1 MNKLL
6 LTSIVSLALVGCASS
21 DKAPVASAPAANQT
35 TSAPAKP
42 SVAKVEPAAPAQPEV
57 KQATAPTKPPVVKKA
72 PLPSV
77 LWQASTLAK
86 PTFQSMPEPEAQLLW
101 STPAEPSARVQ
112 SIAYSPNGKLASG
125 LYGGVIRLWDASS
138 GALLQTID
146 GHVGAV
152 RWLNSDGTVK
162 LRAENYGWEVTSLTY
177 SADGKTLASGSTDNT
192 VKLWDAETGKLL
204 RTFRGQKGI
213 VLSVA
218 LAPNGKTLASGYYK
232 AIKLWDAS
240 SGKLLRTLEGHDDHV
255 LSVSFA
261 SDGNTLASG
270 SSDKTIKLWDVR
282 SGEILRTLEAPISV
296 ESVAFSPDGA
306 MLASGGWDNNAKLWN
321 VSSGKLLRTL
331 KGHTNWVKSVAF
343 APDGKTLASGGLDKT
358 IKIWDAHSGELL
370 RTIDSEIGVVENITF
385 ANDGYKLAASHTDH
399 TVIKLWD
406 TQNGK
411 PLLSIDARGSDHQ
424 RKGHT
429 ESTGPF
435 AFASDGEKLASSS
448 YISTKIWDKRSGEL
462 LHTLDGRQIG
472 SAPDGNTI
480 ALRGYAGRTIKLW
493 DIRNGE
499 LLKTLEGHTDY
510 VKSIAFTANGEIL
523 ASTSNDK
530 TIKLWSAQNGE
541 LLHTLEGGRN
551 NVSSLRFSPNGDT
564 IASASYYDDSV
575 KLWDTN
581 SGELLH
587 TLEGHSGE
595 IHSIIFTPN
604 GNTVASASDSVKLWD
619 TDTGELLNT
628 LEGGSPSF
636 TPDGNTLIL
645 RHRDTITL
653 WEMHSGELLTT
664 LNGHT
669 EYINLVALTP
679 DGRILA
685 SSSSDKTIKLWK
697 VRSGELLNTLE
708 GHTNGV
714 SSITLTS
721 DGRML
726 ASTGHYDNTI
736 KLWDVRSGKLLIT
749 LEGHTSTVGLIA
761 FTPDGRMLASGSWDK
776 TVKLWRVPALERAW
790 NAFVADYNAGQAGL
804 AELQQLQ
811 SVYPEFQSQYQQLAA
826 YTEIQQLA
834 SADDKPAAIQA
845 YVDKRLQDYSAAD
858 YDIAPI
864 TQDVPQRGEYPPLPL
879 TVKDQYEKTATF
891 QARGQKAEA
900 EYRAQVA
907 RIDADYE
914 RAIAAYNAEI
924 ERYNSDLAAAQAARS
939 AQLAAQRREYI
950 GEAMALAYGAPQIAN
965 TAYDADNE
973 VFHAELVGASGGFTE
988 KVKIPVP
995 IDQARALGE
1004 NNQEAQVAVRFIERA
1019 GGVLSLD
1026 DVRVAFRKQEY
1037 SGELTRENYQFVAE
1051 VSTVDAQPANDQRL
1065 ALLSVTDAPQA
1076 INVDDYFIETLKLE
1090 NDPEAE
1096 RVLAE
1101 IAAEKE
1107 RALALQRERQQAALR
1122 QKLEDQLA
1130 ELRQR
1135 NRGVAD
1141 PQIARAVA
1149 AMPTAETNARAW
1161 LLAIGVEDYM
1171 AAPDVPYADNSLEL
1185 VSAALAKRFGIPAAN
1200 QIVLQG
1206 ERASGTFIRGN
1217 IRNTLQLLGPEDT
1230 LYFYYSGHGMPSRNG
1245 TQLYL
1250 APRDIV
1256 VAAFE
1261 DEDFAFANLLG
1272 EIQQA
1277 RVGKVMAFLDTCFS
1291 GKAKADELVFP
1302 DVAPIMVSAEQQIPD
1317 KMTVFYAATGAQ
1329 FANSYADK
1337 GHRLFSYFLA
1347 QGLIDGLATVE
1358 DLGRYV
1364 SANVAQQARAK
1375 GVIYQQEPFV
1385 DGRGGKL

>member
-6 LTSIVSLALVGCASS
+6 LTSIVSLALIGCASS
-21 DKAPVASAPAANQT
+21 DKAPVASAPAPTAADKT
-35 TSAPAKP
+35 ASAAAAP
-42 SVAKVEPAAPAQPEV
+42 SVAKVAPKLSAAVKVAEAPTPAQPAVVKKPPALPSVV
-57 KQATAPTKPPVVKKA
+57 KQAPVA
-72 PLPSV
+72 SV
-77 LWQASTLAK
+77 LWQASAFTK
-86 PTFQSMPEPEAQLLW
+86 PQFNPVAEPKPELLW
-101 STPAEPSARVQ
+101 SSTAESSAIVN
-112 SIAYSPNGKLASG
+112 SIAYSPDGKKLVSSSPSG
-125 LYGGVIRLWDASS
+125 EIKIWDADNGELLRTIERQISTAYFFDKNGTLS
-138 GALLQTID
+138 GIE
-146 GHVGAV
+146 
-152 RWLNSDGTVK
+152 
-162 LRAENYGWEVTSLTY
+162 ENYVWSVYSVAF
-177 SADGKTLASGSTDNT
+177 SADGKTLASGGNASN
-192 VKLWDAETGKLL
+192 VKLWDADTGE
-204 RTFRGQKGI
+204 
-213 VLSVA
+213 
-218 LAPNGKTLASGYYK
+218 
-232 AIKLWDAS
+232 
-240 SGKLLRTLEGHDDHV
+240 LLRTLGGHSKDV
-255 LSVSFA
+255 VSIAFA
-261 SDGNTLASG
+261 PDGNTLASG
-270 SSDKTIKLWDVR
+270 SKDKTIKLWDARSGELLRTLEGHTDTVRSVAFAPDGNTLASGSIDETIKLWDARSGELVQTLEGHTSLVLSVAFAPDGSTLASGSLDDTIKLWDARSGELVRTLEGHTGTVYSVVFAPDGNTLASGSGDTVKLWDARSGELLQTLEGHTGGVKSIAFTPDSDTLASGSWDKTIKIWDTRVGELKLSMDARGHDYQRRGHTDNVSSVTFAPDGNTLASSSIDKTIKLWGARSGELLHTLEGHTASVGSVAFAPDGNTLASSSGDQTIKLWDARSGELLRTLEGHMGGVNSVAFAPDGQTLASSSSDKTIKLWDARSGELLRTLEGHTDSVLSVAFAPNGNTLASKSKDKTVKLWDARSGELLHTLEGHTKDVISVAFSPDGNTLASSSWDKTIKLWDARSGELLRTLEGHTSWVNSIAFVPNGNTLASGSNDKTIKLWDVR
-282 SGEILRTLEAPISV
+282 SGELLQTLTLE
-296 ESVAFSPDGA
+296 
-306 MLASGGWDNNAKLWN
+306 
-321 VSSGKLLRTL
+321 
-331 KGHTNWVKSVAF
+331 GHTYGVGSVAF
-343 APDGKTLASGGLDKT
+343 APDGNTLTSISGT
-358 IKIWDAHSGELL
+358 IIELWDA
-370 RTIDSEIGVVENITF
+370 
-385 ANDGYKLAASHTDH
+385 
-399 TVIKLWD
+399 
-406 TQNGK
+406 
-411 PLLSIDARGSDHQ
+411 
-424 RKGHT
+424 
-429 ESTGPF
+429 
-435 AFASDGEKLASSS
+435 
-448 YISTKIWDKRSGEL
+448 RSG
-462 LHTLDGRQIG
+462 
-472 SAPDGNTI
+472 
-480 ALRGYAGRTIKLW
+480 
-493 DIRNGE
+493 
-499 LLKTLEGHTDY
+499 
-510 VKSIAFTANGEIL
+510 V
-523 ASTSNDK
+523 
-530 TIKLWSAQNGE
+530 
-541 LLHTLEGGRN
+541 
-551 NVSSLRFSPNGDT
+551 
-564 IASASYYDDSV
+564 
-575 KLWDTN
+575 
-581 SGELLH
+581 LLH
-587 TLEGHSGE
+587 TLEGHRNWV
-595 IHSIIFTPN
+595 IP
-604 GNTVASASDSVKLWD
+604 VAFA
-619 TDTGELLNT
+619 
-628 LEGGSPSF
+628 
-636 TPDGNTLIL
+636 
-645 RHRDTITL
+645 
-653 WEMHSGELLTT
+653 
-664 LNGHT
+664 
-669 EYINLVALTP
+669 P
-679 DGRILA
+679 DGRA
-685 SSSSDKTIKLWK
+685 
-697 VRSGELLNTLE
+697 
-708 GHTNGV
+708 
-714 SSITLTS
+714 
-721 DGRML
+721 
-726 ASTGHYDNTI
+726 
-736 KLWDVRSGKLLIT
+736 
-749 LEGHTSTVGLIA
+749 
-761 FTPDGRMLASGSWDK
+761 LASGSWDK
-776 TVKLWRVPALERAW
+776 TVKLWRVPALEHAW
-790 NAFVADYNAGQAGL
+790 NAFVADYNSGQAGL

-811 SVYPEFQSQYQQLAA
+811 SVYPEFQPQYRQLAA
-826 YTEIQQLA
+826 YTEIQQLTA
-834 SADDKPAAIQA
+834 ADDKPAAIQA

-864 TQDVPQRGEYPPLPL
+864 TQEVPQRGEYPPLPL
-879 TVKDQYEKTATF
+879 TVKDEYEKTATF

-907 RIDADYE
+907 SIDADYE

-1051 VSTVDAQPANDQRL
+1051 VSTIDAQPANDQRL

-1076 INVDDYFIETLKLE
+1076 INVDDYFIQTLKLE

-1130 ELRQR
+1130 ELRQS

-1149 AMPTAETNARAW
+1149 AMPAAATNERAW

-1185 VSAALAKRFGIPAAN
+1185 VSAALAKRFGIPATN

-1206 ERASGTFIRGN
+1206 EQASGTFIRGN

-1230 LYFYYSGHGMPSRNG
+1230 LYFYYSGHGMPGRNG
-1245 TQLYL
+1245 AQLYL

-1256 VAAFE
+1256 VSAFE

-1302 DVAPIMVSAEQQIPD
+1302 EVAPIMESAEQQIPD

-1347 QGLIDGLATVE
+1347 QGLIDGLGTVE

>member
-42 SVAKVEPAAPAQPEV
+42 SVAEVEPAAPAQPEV
-57 KQATAPTKPPVVKKA
+57 KQAAEPTKSPVAKKA
-72 PLPSV
+72 PAPSV
-77 LWQASTLAK
+77 LWQASTLTI
-86 PTFQSMPEPEAQLLW
+86 PDQPQFQAIPEPEAKLLW
-101 STPAEPSARVQ
+101 SSSAEPSAEVEA
-112 SIAYSPNGKLASG
+112 IAYSPDGKKLASALSGG
-125 LYGGVIRLWDASS
+125 LIKIWDANN
-138 GALLQTID
+138 GELLLTFN
-146 GHVGAV
+146 GHVGTAV
-152 RWLNSDGTVK
+152 WRNDDGTV
-162 LRAENYGWEVTSLTY
+162 RRTQENYVWDVNSIAFST
-177 SADGKTLASGSTDNT
+177 DGKTLASGSVDNTIKLWDAETGERLHTFRGHKEDIETVAFAPDSKTLASGSEDNT
-192 VKLWDAETGKLL
+192 VKLWDA
-204 RTFRGQKGI
+204 R
-213 VLSVA
+213 
-218 LAPNGKTLASGYYK
+218 
-232 AIKLWDAS
+232 
-240 SGKLLRTLEGHDDHV
+240 SGKLLRTLAGHSSYV
-255 LSVSFA
+255 KSVGFA
-261 SDGNTLASG
+261 PDGKTLASG
-270 SSDKTIKLWDVR
+270 SWDKTIKLWDVH
-282 SGEILRTLEAPISV
+282 SGKALHMLQAHTNV
-296 ESVAFSPDGA
+296 ESVAFSPNGKI
-306 MLASGGWDNNAKLWN
+306 LASGDWSNDAKLWD
-321 VSSGKLLRTL
+321 VSSGKLLLTL
-331 KGHTNWVKSVAF
+331 KGHTKWVKSVAF
-343 APDGKTLASGGLDKT
+343 APDGKNLASGSWDET
-358 IKIWDAHSGELL
+358 IKIWDVHSGELL
-370 RTIDSEIGVVENITF
+370 RTLESAIGQVNNVAFANHSSTLASHGHYSVVE
-385 ANDGYKLAASHTDH
+385 
-399 TVIKLWD
+399 LWD
-406 TQNGK
+406 TQNGE

-424 RKGHT
+424 RKGHS
-429 ESTGPF
+429 EYVSSV
-435 AFASDGEKLASSS
+435 AFDSDGQILASSS
-448 YISTKIWDKRSGEL
+448 RGERSIKIWDTSSGKLLHTLEGQRSTFAPDSNTLAVVGYYNDTIKLWDARSGEL
-462 LHTLDGRQIG
+462 LHTLKGHEG
-472 SAPDGNTI
+472 SVTAVFAPDGNTL
-480 ALRGYAGRTIKLW
+480 ASRGWHDKTIKLW
-493 DIRNGE
+493 DVHSGDMLR
-499 LLKTLEGHTDY
+499 TLEGHTDH
-510 VKSIAFTANGEIL
+510 V
-523 ASTSNDK
+523 TS
-530 TIKLWSAQNGE
+530 
-541 LLHTLEGGRN
+541 
-551 NVSSLRFSPNGDT
+551 
-564 IASASYYDDSV
+564 
-575 KLWDTN
+575 
-581 SGELLH
+581 
-587 TLEGHSGE
+587 
-595 IHSIIFTPN
+595 
-604 GNTVASASDSVKLWD
+604 VA
-619 TDTGELLNT
+619 
-628 LEGGSPSF
+628 F
-636 TPDGNTLIL
+636 TPDGNTLASAGYNETINIWDVRSGEIL
-645 RHRDTITL
+645 HTLEGHTESIDNLGFSSNSKTLVSKSGEIIKIWDVPSGKLLRTLEEGYFKALAPNEDTLVSGKDGYINF
-653 WEMHSGELLTT
+653 WDVRSGELLTT
-664 LNGHT
+664 L
-669 EYINLVALTP
+669 EVSEFSIALAP
-679 DGRILA
+679 DGQTLA
-685 SSSSDKTIKLWK
+685 SYQPLLTKPIKLWDI
-697 VRSGELLNTLE
+697 RSGELLATLE
-708 GHTNGV
+708 GHTGWIE
-714 SSITLTS
+714 S
-721 DGRML
+721 
-726 ASTGHYDNTI
+726 
-736 KLWDVRSGKLLIT
+736 
-749 LEGHTSTVGLIA
+749 IA
-761 FTPDGRMLASGSWDK
+761 FTPDGQTLASGSYDK
-776 TVKLWRVPALERAW
+776 TVKLWRVPVLERAW
-790 NAFVADYNAGQAGL
+790 NAFVADYDAGQAGL

-811 SVYPEFQSQYQQLAA
+811 SVYPEFQPQYQQLAA

-834 SADDKPAAIQA
+834 SAEDKPAAIQA
-845 YVDKRLQDYSAAD
+845 YVDKRLQDYAAAD

-864 TQDVPQRGEYPPLPL
+864 TKDVPQRGEYPPLPL
-879 TVKDQYEKTATF
+879 TVKDEYEKTATF

-907 RIDADYE
+907 RIDASYE

-939 AQLAAQRREYI
+939 AQLSAQRREYI
-950 GEAMALAYGAPQIAN
+950 GEAMALAYGTPQIAN

-1026 DVRVAFRKQEY
+1026 DVSVAFRKQEY

-1051 VSTVDAQPANDQRL
+1051 VSTVDAQPVNDQRL

-1076 INVDDYFIETLKLE
+1076 INVDDYFIQTLKLE

-1107 RALALQRERQQAALR
+1107 RALALQRERQQATLR

-1130 ELRQR
+1130 ELRQS

-1149 AMPTAETNARAW
+1149 AMPAAATNERAW

-1185 VSAALAKRFGIPAAN
+1185 VSAALAKRFGIPATN

-1206 ERASGTFIRGN
+1206 EQASGTFIRGN

-1230 LYFYYSGHGMPSRNG
+1230 LYFYYSGHGMPGRNG
-1245 TQLYL
+1245 AQLYL

-1256 VAAFE
+1256 VSAFE

-1302 DVAPIMVSAEQQIPD
+1302 EVAPIMESAEQQIPD

-1347 QGLIDGLATVE
+1347 QGLIDGLGTVE